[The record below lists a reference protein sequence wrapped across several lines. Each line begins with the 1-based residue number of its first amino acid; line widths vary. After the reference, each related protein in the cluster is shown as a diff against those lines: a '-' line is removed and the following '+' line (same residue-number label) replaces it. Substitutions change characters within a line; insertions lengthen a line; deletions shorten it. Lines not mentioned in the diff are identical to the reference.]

1 MDGRNAM
8 FTRALWGVIDRRE
21 MEVLG
26 EVPAD
31 GRSYFCVPEP
41 AGGAT
46 YRLTVAGADSMP
58 TTGQ

>member
-1 MDGRNAM
+1 M